1 MIDYVKGEITF
12 KSPTYLIVEAGGI
25 GYGMHISLYTYA
37 QIEKLE
43 RGKVLTHF
51 HVKEDSQT
59 LYGFSTDS
67 ERNLFRH
74 LISVSGV
81 GPGTARLVLSA
92 MQPEEVRSVI
102 VQEQVAA
109 FKQVKGIGP
118 KTAKRIIL
126 DLKDKLVKEG
136 FEPEA
141 GQLSPAEN
149 PIREEAVSALLALG
163 FNKVQVQRAVNRS
176 LKENPEVAGVENLIK
191 EALKQLS

>member
-1 MIDYVKGEITF
+1 MIDYVKGDITF

-25 GYGMHISLYTYA
+25 GYGMHISLHTYG

-51 HVKEDSQT
+51 YVKEDSQT

-67 ERNLFRH
+67 ERNVFRH

-102 VQEQVAA
+102 VHEQVSA

-126 DLKDKLVKEG
+126 DLKDKLIKEG
-136 FEPEA
+136 FEPQPGQA
-141 GQLSPAEN
+141 GMAEN
-149 PIREEAVSALLALG
+149 PIREEAISALLALG
-163 FNKVQVQRAVNRS
+163 FNKVQVQRAVNRT
-176 LKENPEVAGVENLIK
+176 LKENPEISGVENLIK

>member
-25 GYGMHISLYTYA
+25 GYGMHISLYTYG

-43 RGKVLTHF
+43 RAKVLTHF
-51 HVKEDSQT
+51 HVKEDSHT

-102 VQEQVAA
+102 VHEQVSA

-126 DLKDKLVKEG
+126 DLKDKLVREG
-136 FEPEA
+136 FEPEP
-141 GQLSPAEN
+141 GQASPVQN

-163 FNKVQVQRAVNRS
+163 FSKVQVQRAVNRS
-176 LKENPEVAGVENLIK
+176 LKENPELSGVENLIK